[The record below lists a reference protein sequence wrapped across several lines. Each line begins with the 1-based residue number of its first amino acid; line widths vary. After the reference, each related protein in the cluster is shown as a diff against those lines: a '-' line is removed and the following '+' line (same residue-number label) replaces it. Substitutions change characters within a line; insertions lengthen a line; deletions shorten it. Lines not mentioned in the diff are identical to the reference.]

1 MTKTQN
7 SNKDS
12 QSLIETIVA
21 VGIIM
26 VAIVAILG
34 VGLTHLRLGGESEFR
49 VSAINLSREGAELAI
64 TTRNSNQLNPSNSWP
79 YGLTPNDDYIVDYN
93 DTSFTAATFSG
104 SEVIADCTNCYLCR
118 DGSSDYY
125 YSCATIGT
133 LFRRMV
139 TIADGDALGGNC
151 SANCEKTITSTVYWV
166 DRSGSHTLSTE
177 VRLTDWR

>member
-1 MTKTQN
+1 MKEVQ
-7 SNKDS
+7 KLKHS

-26 VAIVAILG
+26 VVIVAILG
-34 VGLTHLRLGGESEFR
+34 IGLRILRLGGESGFR
-49 VSAINLSREGAELAI
+49 VIAVNLAREGVELAI
-64 TTRNSNQLNPSNSWP
+64 TIRNSNQLNPANSWP

-104 SEVIADCTNCYLCR
+104 SEVIADCTNCYLCQ
-118 DGSSDYY
+118 DESFDYY
-125 YSCATIGT
+125 YSCATTGT

-139 TIADGDALGGNC
+139 TIADGDDLGGNC
-151 SANCEKTITSTVYWV
+151 SNNCEKTITSTVYWV
-166 DRSGSHTLSTE
+166 ERSGSHTISAE